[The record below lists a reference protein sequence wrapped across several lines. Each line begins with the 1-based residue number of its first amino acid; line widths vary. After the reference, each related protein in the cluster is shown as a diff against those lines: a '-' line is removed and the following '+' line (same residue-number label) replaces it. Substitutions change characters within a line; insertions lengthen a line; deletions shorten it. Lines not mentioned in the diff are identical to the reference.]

1 MQIQCKF
8 TKLCGFYRAKYISEL
23 HIQEKEWGFFF
34 YLLDF
39 ALALST
45 SVLDID
51 KLEGIHRNV
60 HKLSKVL

>member
-1 MQIQCKF
+1 MAFKEANIS
-8 TKLCGFYRAKYISEL
+8 LNYIYRKRN
-23 HIQEKEWGFFF
+23 GVFFF

-60 HKLSKVL
+60 HKLPKVL